1 MQDPPHAITMSSLT
15 HAVNQCSIN
24 SRQPCGHAVVNQ
36 CLLNAVVVMLSA
48 HAQTLYDC
56 LCDACW
62 WSVDAVVI
70 FLQTTLIPRPP
81 SATVS
86 SPRSHRAEIWRYT
99 DERVML
105 ASTAI
110 SLTVGGIPWYSQV
123 NDLTAFSTLMR
134 LFVIVLGISSPVLKN
149 LGYCPSLIHN

>member
-1 MQDPPHAITMSSLT
+1 MKSNVIEVFGSVPLFIKNSACTQNGYVYRITTYGSVLRGVGGRCKTPPHAITMSSLT

-24 SRQPCGHAVVNQ
+24 SSQPCTHAVVNQ

-86 SPRSHRAEIWRYT
+86 SPRSHRAEI
-99 DERVML
+99 
-105 ASTAI
+105 
-110 SLTVGGIPWYSQV
+110 
-123 NDLTAFSTLMR
+123 
-134 LFVIVLGISSPVLKN
+134 
-149 LGYCPSLIHN
+149 